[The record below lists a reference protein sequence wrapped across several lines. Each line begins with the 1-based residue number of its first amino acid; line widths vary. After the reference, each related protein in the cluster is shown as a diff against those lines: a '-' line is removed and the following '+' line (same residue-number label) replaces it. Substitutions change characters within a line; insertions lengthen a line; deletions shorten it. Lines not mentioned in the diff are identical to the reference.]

1 MSPSP
6 TRERQQ
12 ALVILAVVSAAALSA
27 CVAVASLAPA
37 GRPAAEENPSSLRAL
52 SDAAGCT
59 LIEIYQ
65 ARRTN
70 PPTSG
75 YFRERDR
82 VRDGDYSRAATPP
95 PLRAVLHAVEHGRV
109 LFQYRSGLAPAK
121 LALLRRL
128 FRTKPRKTLL
138 FENQT
143 GMRYEVAAVAY
154 LSAVVCPR
162 FSERAVSVLEAFR
175 ERRLEFGQGQ

>member
-1 MSPSP
+1 M
-6 TRERQQ
+6 
-12 ALVILAVVSAAALSA
+12 VLAVASVTALSA
-27 CVAVASLAPA
+27 CVAVAAHSPRGTTAPA
-37 GRPAAEENPSSLRAL
+37 DPNSLRAL
-52 SDAAGCT
+52 SDGAGCT

-82 VRDGDYSRAATPP
+82 VRDGDHSRAATPP
-95 PLRAVLHAVEHGRV
+95 PLRSVLHALEHGRV
-109 LFQYRSGLAPAK
+109 LFQHRADLAPAK

-128 FRTKPRKTLL
+128 FRTRPRKTLL

-162 FSERAVSVLEAFR
+162 FSERAVPVLEAFR